1 MSITSKIDAITHL
14 TEEYRKPIL
23 PAPRSVKIE
32 LTGRCNFKCTF
43 CARSDRLR
51 EQKAMDWGLF
61 THLLDE
67 MREAGV
73 EELGLFYL
81 GESFMDKRL
90 EDAIKYAKDIGF
102 PYVFLTTNGS
112 LATAERVQTCIVNG
126 LDSLKFSLNYAD
138 EDQFEDIA
146 RVKKRMFYDML
157 QNIRDAKKIR
167 DSIEQLSGKHCGL
180 YASYIEYDGEQ
191 GERMKAMAKEM
202 ETYVDEIYALPLYN
216 QAGFVTEREKAAGM
230 SPSAGNRGRLE
241 NLAEGLPCWA
251 MFSEGHISWDGKL
264 TGCCFSHTP
273 DFDFGD
279 LVETT
284 FMDAWNSDRAQWFRE
299 HHLAKNVTGTPCEGC
314 FRA

>member
-146 RVKKRMFYDML
+146 RVKKRMFHDML

-167 DSIEQLSGKHCGL
+167 DSIEQLSGKRCGL